1 MRLVACLVLW
11 CVAGVAFAQR
21 PPREVPASPD
31 AVIERLPAGYATLEP
46 SQARRRPAIADAES
60 LLATAARTGD
70 ARLAARADALL
81 AAMPSHARV
90 LRARAFSAQHRHD
103 FDDAVRLL
111 DADIQ
116 AHPRDGDA
124 RLSRAQIRLVQGR
137 LDLARGDCVALA
149 LGIDA
154 EGGLLCAASLALR
167 RGDHVQAASLV
178 DRLLAASP
186 PAVLSRYLLVMR
198 GEIASRAGDADAD
211 RWFRRALASDRD
223 DVRTLAA
230 YARHLR
236 AGHRDADILA
246 LLADA
251 PPTDALQL
259 QRALA
264 AHRLGVGQ
272 AAALVAAQGRR
283 YATAH
288 AAGARPELRDEAE
301 YWLSLR
307 DAPEPALALALENFD
322 RQRDAEDVDVLLRA
336 ARAAGR
342 PDARQAVLRW
352 ARAQGVRLPPGASR

>member
-1 MRLVACLVLW
+1 
-11 CVAGVAFAQR
+11 VAGVAFAQR

-31 AVIERLPAGYATLEP
+31 AVIERLPAGYAALEP
-46 SQARRRPAIADAES
+46 SRTQRRPAIADAEF

-81 AAMPSHARV
+81 AAMPSNARV

-111 DADIQ
+111 DAEIQ

-137 LDLARGDCVALA
+137 LDLARGDCAALA

-167 RGDHVQAASLV
+167 RGDHAQAASLV

-186 PAVLSRYLLVMR
+186 SPALSRYLWVMR
-198 GEIASRAGDADAD
+198 GDIASRAGDADAD

-236 AGHRDADILA
+236 ARHRDADILA
-246 LLADA
+246 VLADA
-251 PPTDALQL
+251 PRTDALQL

-272 AAALVAAQGRR
+272 AEALVAAQGRR

-288 AAGARPELRDEAE
+288 AAGAQPELRDEAE

-307 DAPEPALALALENFD
+307 NAPEPALALALQNFD

-336 ARAAGR
+336 ARATGR
-342 PDARQAVLRW
+342 PDALQAMHRW
-352 ARAQGVRLPPGASR
+352 ARAQGLQVPTGASP